1 VPRKHRIRNCPAKSS
16 TQGISASSF
25 ELSAVYRLG
34 GSRDT
39 PQVDAAVDG
48 ETVDGG
54 KLTSGELEVVDGSD
68 VLLQLGHVLAPINT
82 EVTRGSRKVQAMAIC
97 ARDWSR
103 PRAMS
108 LRALMRASL
117 QARSQS
123 GSRKQ

>member
-1 VPRKHRIRNCPAKSS
+1 M
-16 TQGISASSF
+16 
-25 ELSAVYRLG
+25 YRLG

-82 EVTRGSRKVQAMAIC
+82 EVTRPKRATSGRVPTPRSSARTRVLAFPALEQHHRVHQEAGRCLIADDVSSLVQG
-97 ARDWSR
+97 RL
-103 PRAMS
+103 S
-108 LRALMRASL
+108 LPV
-117 QARSQS
+117 
-123 GSRKQ
+123 GTG